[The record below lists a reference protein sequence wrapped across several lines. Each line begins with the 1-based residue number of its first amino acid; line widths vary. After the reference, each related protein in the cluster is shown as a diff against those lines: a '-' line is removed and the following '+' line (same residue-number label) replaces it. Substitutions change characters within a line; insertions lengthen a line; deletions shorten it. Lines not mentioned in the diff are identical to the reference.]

1 MDFVIDALNNDRRIK
16 CLTIVDDYTKE
27 CLDITVVT
35 GSSGDEVVISLESI
49 AAFRGYPSAIRTD
62 QRPEFTGKTL
72 DQWVYQHGVI

>member
-35 GSSGDEVVISLESI
+35 GISGDEVVISLESI
-49 AAFRGYPSAIRTD
+49 AEFRGYPSAIRMD

-72 DQWVYQHGVI
+72 DQWVYQQGVI